1 MQSLSLMSRSKGP
14 AAFSGIVADA
24 MLPVMIEIV
33 RHMMVFARGPVEN
46 RSANDAFAVRV

>member
-1 MQSLSLMSRSKGP
+1 
-14 AAFSGIVADA
+14 